1 MSSETQLHT
10 LQDIKFIPTK
20 TVLMSDVRFDENNP
34 NVMSKEKHEAFNS
47 VITKYGFAKDP
58 WLNEQ
63 EDGTYLVIDGEQG
76 IRQMQYHNVQKFQ
89 AKIFHVTYTQ
99 VRMLRQIAN
108 KLHGEHDKSKD
119 AYEFKSIFDN
129 KKLEEF
135 ATMLGEPIESFQDIL
150 GKKFGISFE
159 KEETEIPEPP
169 IEPKSKL
176 GDIYQLDNHRVMCG
190 DATKD
195 TEKLINSITV
205 HLLLTD
211 PPYGISAVNVKGVTG
226 GGGKLGFTGGGGI
239 VKARKWRE
247 IIGDDKPYDPTHLA
261 NFGIIQIIF
270 GANNFAN
277 KLPNNH
283 RWLVWDKKTEGKS
296 GSHTDTFSDVEM
308 AWTNVNLKSSKI
320 YRFLWSGLIREGDRK
335 SELKSRV
342 HPTQKPVGLLSNIIK
357 DYSKDNEI
365 VLDPYLGSGSTLIAC
380 EQTSRICYGMELDP
394 GYVDVIVK
402 RWENFTGKKA
412 KLVK

>member
-1 MSSETQLHT
+1 MSNESIQSLEN
-10 LQDIKFIPTK
+10 IRFVPTK

-34 NVMSKEKHEAFNS
+34 NVMSKEKHQAFDS
-47 VITKYGFAKDP
+47 VIRKYGFAKDP

-135 ATMLGEPIESFQDIL
+135 AKMLGEPIESFQDIL
-150 GKKFGISFE
+150 RKKFDISFT
-159 KEETEIPEPP
+159 KEEQEIPEPP

-176 GDIYQLDNHRVMCG
+176 GDIYQLGDHRVMCG

-195 TEKLINSITV
+195 TEKLINGIKID
-205 HLLLTD
+205 LLFTD
-211 PPYGISAVNVKGVTG
+211 PPYGISAVNVKGITG

-239 VKARKWRE
+239 VKARKWKP
-247 IIGDDKPYDPTHLA
+247 IIGDDEEYDPSFLLSL
-261 NFGIIQIIF
+261 GKIIIIF

-277 KLPNNH
+277 KLPNNS
-283 RWLVWDKKTEGKS
+283 RWLVWDKKTQDKS
-296 GSHTDTFSDVEM
+296 GSHTDTFSDVEL
-308 AWTNVNLKSSKI
+308 AWTNTDLKSSKI

-335 SELKSRV
+335 TELKERV
-342 HPTQKPVGLLSNIIK
+342 HPTQKPVGLLSDIIK
-357 DYSKDNEI
+357 DYSQENHT
-365 VLDPYLGSGSTLIAC
+365 VLDCYLGSGSILIAC
-380 EQTSRICYGMELDP
+380 EQTNRICYGMELDP

-402 RWENFTGKKA
+402 RWENYTGKKA
-412 KLVK
+412 KKV